1 MSLVKLPDTKS
12 TCKDESHFF
21 SPIKK
26 TIALTI
32 ASERIKCIRINLTKE
47 VKGLYIEN
55 YKTRMKETTKKQ
67 KDILC
72 SWIHVVKIFSLPKAI
87 SRFSAIPIPTAFLTE
102 TEKKNSQFCIEPQRP
117 QKQP

>member
-1 MSLVKLPDTKS
+1 MPDTKS
-12 TCKDESHFF
+12 TCKEESHFF

-26 TIALTI
+26 TITLTI
-32 ASERIKCIRINLTKE
+32 ASERIKCIRINLTNE

-72 SWIHVVKIFSLPKAI
+72 SWIHVVKIFSLPRAI
-87 SRFSAIPIPTAFLTE
+87 CRFSAIPIPMAFLTE
-102 TEKKNSQFCIEPQRP
+102 IEKKILNFVWNHKRS